1 MKKFFTILLL
11 LIAVEL
17 IPVSCSILC
26 PCGCEPSRG
35 VKNFDIL
42 SFGVETTSMNH
53 VNLDTSAFH
62 LFDDVVKVLFVKDKI
77 YLSHNSESFGSGLFI
92 TGAYAC
98 SPEPISA
105 IQKITDINIISQVTT
120 TLNDENDLINKGD
133 DLSTRFVVAG
143 NWSNDFRPINLFVG
157 NSIYEDERFRI
168 KLNQKPFKETKLVF
182 DIVITLSDGKKF
194 ELKNEIL
201 KVR

>member
-1 MKKFFTILLL
+1 MKKLFTILLL

-26 PCGCEPSRG
+26 PCGCEPSSG

-62 LFDDVVKVLFVKDKI
+62 LFDDVVKVLFVKDKM

-98 SPEPISA
+98 SPEPISS
-105 IQKITDINIISQVTT
+105 IQKITDINIISHVTT
-120 TLNDENDLINKGD
+120 ALNDENDLINKGD

-157 NSIYEDERFRI
+157 NSIYEEERFRI